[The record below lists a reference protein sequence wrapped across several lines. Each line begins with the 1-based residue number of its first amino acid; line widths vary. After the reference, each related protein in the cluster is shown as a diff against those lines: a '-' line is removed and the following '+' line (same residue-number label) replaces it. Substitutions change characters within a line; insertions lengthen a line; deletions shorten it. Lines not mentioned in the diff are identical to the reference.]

1 MKINIHIVVSDE
13 GIIVGAYDDINLVY
27 DAFRV
32 YLRKNNSE
40 DMIDE
45 FNNALLCEGDAA
57 LNHYGFNLV
66 TRNLD
71 SEFDWFN

>member
-1 MKINIHIVVSDE
+1 MNIHIVVSDE

-27 DAFRV
+27 DAFRE

-66 TRNLD
+66 TRNLN

>member
-1 MKINIHIVVSDE
+1 MTIHIVFSDE
-13 GIIVGAYDDINLVY
+13 GIIVGAYNDINLVY
-27 DAFRV
+27 DAFRE

-45 FNNALLCEGDAA
+45 FNNALLCAGTSA
-57 LNHYGFNLV
+57 LNYYGFDVITKNI
-66 TRNLD
+66 N